1 MTWPGDREMWLHDV
15 LPGARYR
22 HVHDLDPELVL
33 YKLPGEPDPAA
44 PVRVVLVNEGNPDGW
59 VLEWR
64 GDHGIP
70 GYTDGGTYSCVQMD
84 SIIRSSMSSA
94 ERDRIC
100 NDGEWHHTSKA
111 CQGIEYRLW
120 NRLTDAPGG
129 PRQLDLFSGAAS

>member
-1 MTWPGDREMWLHDV
+1 MSSNDFRYPEARLDE
-15 LPGARYR
+15 LPIGARYR
-22 HVHDLDPELVL
+22 CLDA
-33 YKLPGEPDPAA
+33 EPDDYHTKTPDTPGSACL
-44 PVRVVLVNEGNPDGW
+44 VEVLHQGNDDGW

-84 SIIRSSMSSA
+84 GIIRSSMTSA
-94 ERDRIC
+94 ERDLIC
-100 NDGEWHHTSKA
+100 NDGAWHHTSRA

-120 NRLTDAPGG
+120 NLLTDAPGG